1 MENVKEKKNIR
12 NYHEMTMSAM
22 HGIPN
27 KQTNKIQ
34 NTFFPPHNQNF
45 VNILSPITYHWTH
58 NFFYV
63 EIFDRFENGKI
74 NSSIPR
80 LN

>member
-45 VNILSPITYHWTH
+45 VNILSPITYH
-58 NFFYV
+58 
-63 EIFDRFENGKI
+63 
-74 NSSIPR
+74 
-80 LN
+80 